1 MTMVEHEDELH
12 DHPEPRKYV
21 FIAVVLAIVTA
32 VEVGLYYIDLP
43 GGFLVG
49 FLLFFALVKFILVAQ
64 WFMHLKFDNRMF
76 KMLFVTGLIT
86 AIVVFSVVLIIF
98 SDRGGPSPLITG

>member
-1 MTMVEHEDELH
+1 MSTVDHDDELH
-12 DHPEPRKYV
+12 KHPEPRKYV

-32 VEVGLYYIDLP
+32 VEVALYYIDLP
-43 GGFLVG
+43 AGFLVAA
-49 FLLFFALVKFILVAQ
+49 LLFFALIKFILVAQ

-98 SDRGGPSPLITG
+98 TDRGGPSPLITG

>member
-1 MTMVEHEDELH
+1 MSMVEHEDELH

-32 VEVGLYYIDLP
+32 IEVGLYYLELP
-43 GGFLVG
+43 GALLVG
-49 FLLFFALVKFILVAQ
+49 VLLFFALIKFILVAQ
-64 WFMHLKFDNRMF
+64 WFMHLKFDNRLF

-86 AIVVFSVVLIIF
+86 AILVFSVVLIIF
-98 SDRGGPSPLITG
+98 TDRGGPSPLITG